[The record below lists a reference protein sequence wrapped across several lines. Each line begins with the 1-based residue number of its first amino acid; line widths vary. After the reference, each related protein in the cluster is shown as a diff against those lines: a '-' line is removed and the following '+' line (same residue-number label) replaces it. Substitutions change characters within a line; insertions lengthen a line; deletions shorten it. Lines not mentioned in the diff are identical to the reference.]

1 MGSKYALFLGCTIPA
16 RARNYEMSARAVGK
30 RLGIDFAEVEE
41 FACCGFPLKAMNH
54 EATTLLSARNLAYA
68 EKKGV
73 DICVLCSA
81 CASVLTED
89 AHRLEE
95 NRHLR
100 DEING
105 RLSRVGLSYEGG
117 VKVKHYARIL
127 YEEVGIDRIRE
138 EVCVEMKGFRFA
150 PHFGCHYLK
159 PSEIYEGFDS
169 AEVPQT
175 LHSLIAALGAESI
188 DYLTNKLCCGG
199 AVLAADEKTAF
210 GMAVEKLDELGKKG
224 ADAMVLI
231 CPFCSV
237 MYDGNQKK
245 IEAAFES
252 SYGLPVLYLP
262 QLIGLAMGL
271 NSKELGLNLN
281 VVKAKE
287 LIQKLSP
294 QGDPA

>member
-1 MGSKYALFLGCTIPA
+1 MKESKYALFLGCTIPA
-16 RARNYEMSARAVGK
+16 RARNYEMAARVVGS
-30 RLGIDFAEVEE
+30 RLNIDFVDVEE

-68 EKKGV
+68 ERKGV

-89 AHRLEE
+89 AL
-95 NRHLR
+95 HLR
-100 DEING
+100 EDKGLRKKVNE
-105 RLSRVGLSYEGG
+105 RLSHIGLQYEGG
-117 VKVKHYARIL
+117 VRVKHYARIL
-127 YEEVGIDRIRE
+127 YEEVGLDRIRE
-138 EVCVEMKGFRFA
+138 EVKVEMKGLRFA

-169 AEVPQT
+169 VESPQSIN
-175 LHSLIAALGAESI
+175 SLIAALGAQPV
-188 DYLTNKLCCGG
+188 DYLSKKLCCGG

-210 GMAVEKLDELGKKG
+210 GMAAEKLNELKGAG
-224 ADAMVLI
+224 ADAMVSI

-245 IEAAFES
+245 IEAFFET

-262 QLIGLAMGL
+262 QLIGLAMGFDA
-271 NSKELGLNLN
+271 KELGFNLN

-287 LIQKLSP
+287 LIQKIS
-294 QGDPA
+294 QG